1 MIRRHPRGSNQY
13 GYSFIGKPFSDPQCS
28 CLLRFLN
35 LIDLIASLK
44 ISHIRAS
51 RCWCLREK
59 SPAIRCLRVW
69 QPNKKKNQ
77 NYLKNLAHRTNLR
90 TQSAYICRRLLRKQ
104 VQVFRNSFGNF
115 LTNWFYPMTLRIYT
129 WDSCLKIL
137 LFQEKVFW
145 FDKIKSIIL

>member
-35 LIDLIASLK
+35 LIDLIAPLK

-69 QPNKKKNQ
+69 QPNKKKN
-77 NYLKNLAHRTNLR
+77 HRT
-90 TQSAYICRRLLRKQ
+90 I
-104 VQVFRNSFGNF
+104 
-115 LTNWFYPMTLRIYT
+115 
-129 WDSCLKIL
+129 LKIL
-137 LFQEKVFW
+137 PTEQTSELSQHTFAHWGNEETSASLPQFFW
-145 FDKIKSIIL
+145 KFSNKLILSYDFKNLNLRFLPQNSLVSRKSILIW